1 MAHPNTNNKKRSAPA
16 SGSAGQFKKTKFG
29 DNKSQKPKPKDVK
42 GKGKASVPSKKP
54 VKTYR
59 NVDAKPAPVP
69 KRKTPLTSTA
79 APKADDDEDDD
90 EMDVDGS
97 EDDEEEDVEMEESS
111 PDVSNGR
118 AQDGASGGEPNKR
131 MSKGELL
138 PWICEISANIFL
150 LAERQALHATQPH
163 RTTKL
168 PSHPLL
174 QDKLLPL
181 WEEARKADITKEE
194 RQAAIK
200 QLWEA
205 VKGRVGE
212 VARGHKGGRVL
223 QTVSPSLPAI
233 LPSA

>member
-1 MAHPNTNNKKRSAPA
+1 MRQTLTKRLLA
-16 SGSAGQFKKTKFG
+16 S
-29 DNKSQKPKPKDVK
+29 
-42 GKGKASVPSKKP
+42 
-54 VKTYR
+54 
-59 NVDAKPAPVP
+59 
-69 KRKTPLTSTA
+69 
-79 APKADDDEDDD
+79 
-90 EMDVDGS
+90 
-97 EDDEEEDVEMEESS
+97 
-111 PDVSNGR
+111 
-118 AQDGASGGEPNKR
+118 
-131 MSKGELL
+131 
-138 PWICEISANIFL
+138 
-150 LAERQALHATQPH
+150 AERQALHATQPH

-223 QTVSPSLPAI
+223 QTVRLLSI
-233 LPSA
+233 NTI